1 MLIIMKMHIRNGD
14 INMNEILKFIA
25 ELGELFVII
34 TPLTL
39 VIGIINAVKKQ
50 DEQSKVYTIMAVI
63 SAYLIIIPLIW
74 NY

>member
-1 MLIIMKMHIRNGD
+1 
-14 INMNEILKFIA
+14 MNEILKFIA
-25 ELGELFVII
+25 ELGELFVVI